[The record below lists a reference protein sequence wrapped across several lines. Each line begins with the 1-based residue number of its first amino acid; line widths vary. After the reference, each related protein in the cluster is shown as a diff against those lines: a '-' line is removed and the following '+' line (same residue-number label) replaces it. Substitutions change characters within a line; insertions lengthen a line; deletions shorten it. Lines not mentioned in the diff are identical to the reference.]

1 MAKVRVPR
9 IDLDLQA
16 SKRESVVSTVVDYFH
31 SINGD
36 AVQVCTYG
44 TETSKSA
51 LITACRGLGQESEI
65 GAYLSSLVE
74 IDRGFP
80 RTLKECYYGNP
91 EKGIAPIPA
100 FVEEMNANPDIWRVA
115 QRIEGLISKRGRHA
129 AGVICTNEP
138 IENFTA
144 VMRSPDG
151 TLVTQLDLDDVS
163 YCGGLKFDCLTTN
176 ALDRIRVAL
185 DLLIEYKYLE
195 NKGELKDNYDSYI
208 HPDVISYDDGKMWDL
223 LDEGKIINVFQFDTL
238 QGEQTIKAIQPR
250 SLLEMAQSNSL
261 MRLMPENSSKT
272 PVEEFVEY
280 KKRPELLEQEI
291 RRVSANE
298 RERKA
303 LSRHLIPLTGVCDS
317 QESLMVLMM
326 DKDLTNF
333 TLTEANKARKLIAK
347 KEINKIR
354 DFKKFFYDK
363 GKDNNVSKSVLDYI
377 WDIQVS
383 RQLGYSFSSMLATLC
398 SNI

>member
-1 MAKVRVPR
+1 MTKVRVSR

-74 IDRGFP
+74 VDRGFP

-185 DLLIEYKYLE
+185 DLLI
-195 NKGELKDNYDSYI
+195 
-208 HPDVISYDDGKMWDL
+208 
-223 LDEGKIINVFQFDTL
+223 VF
-238 QGEQTIKAIQPR
+238 
-250 SLLEMAQSNSL
+250 
-261 MRLMPENSSKT
+261 
-272 PVEEFVEY
+272 
-280 KKRPELLEQEI
+280 
-291 RRVSANE
+291 
-298 RERKA
+298 
-303 LSRHLIPLTGVCDS
+303 
-317 QESLMVLMM
+317 
-326 DKDLTNF
+326 
-333 TLTEANKARKLIAK
+333 
-347 KEINKIR
+347 
-354 DFKKFFYDK
+354 
-363 GKDNNVSKSVLDYI
+363 
-377 WDIQVS
+377 
-383 RQLGYSFSSMLATLC
+383 
-398 SNI
+398 